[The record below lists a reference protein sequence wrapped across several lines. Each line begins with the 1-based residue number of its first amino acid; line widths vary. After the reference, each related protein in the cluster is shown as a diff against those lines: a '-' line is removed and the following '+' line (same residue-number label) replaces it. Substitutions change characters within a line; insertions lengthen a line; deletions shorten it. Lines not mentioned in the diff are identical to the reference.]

1 MNLAWIPNSLTM
13 GNLLC
18 GFISVIFS
26 SHGSSQGY
34 LIAALLILGA
44 ALLDG
49 LDGPVARALKV
60 ESELGKE
67 LDSLAD
73 CVTFGVAPG
82 YLAYK
87 AYLAGLMVPIFGRPI
102 DFGIFVASIFP
113 ICAAYRLARFN
124 VNHAPDSFRGL
135 PSPVAGIIIAL
146 IPLCSRNVE
155 IPRLVFA
162 LCFSLVGLL
171 MVSTFKYSK
180 PQASAIKRF
189 MGIKLL
195 FFILL
200 LVLLVLLLKEWAV
213 FVVISLYILS
223 GILSFIIQFIQDHR
237 Y

>member
-18 GFISVIFS
+18 GFISLVFS
-26 SHGSSQGY
+26 SNGATGDFMVSG
-34 LIAALLILGA
+34 LLILGA

-60 ESELGKE
+60 ESPLGGE

-87 AYLAGLMVPIFGRPI
+87 AYLSGIYIPVFGYMF
-102 DFGIFVASIFP
+102 DFGILIASIYP
-113 ICAAYRLARFN
+113 VCAAYRLARFN
-124 VNHAPDSFRGL
+124 VVHSSDSFSGL
-135 PSPVAGIIIAL
+135 PSPVAGIVMALVPLCFGTVL
-146 IPLCSRNVE
+146 IPKLAFGL
-155 IPRLVFA
+155 IFA
-162 LCFSLVGLL
+162 LVGLL

-180 PQASAIKRF
+180 PQSALLKNIH
-189 MGIKLL
+189 GIKLL
-195 FFILL
+195 IFLVII
-200 LVLLVLLLKEWAV
+200 VLLVIFLRQWAV
-213 FVVISLYILS
+213 FAVLLLYVLS
-223 GILSFIIQFIQDHR
+223 GIFALVIQFIQDHK